1 MKKKNGFTLIELLI
15 VVAIIAVL
23 VSILLPALRKAKEQ
37 AKLTYCLHNLHSLSQ
52 PWIMY
57 ANDSKDRLMN
67 GLTAR
72 IRKISDAPLTFD
84 WKFKTD
90 PSQYHT
96 EPSWVGWWEDTPQD
110 YKKAQLACLELGLLF
125 PYCHSTKF
133 YLCPA
138 HEPYEEWRTY
148 SIVDSMNGYD
158 SVDGGD
164 VVKKLSHIKWSE
176 ERMVFI
182 DEGYAT
188 TESWTIYANRVQWW
202 DQVPLRHGIGTSVS
216 FADGHSE
223 HWKWIDERTAM
234 FTRGEMN
241 SVDAAQDNHDFIKIQ
256 RAVWG
261 RYCGP

>member
-23 VSILLPALRKAKEQ
+23 LSILAPALRKAKEH
-37 AKLTYCLHNLHSLSQ
+37 AKLAYCLHNLHSLTQ

-57 ANDSKDRLMN
+57 ADDSKDRLMN
-67 GLTAR
+67 GRTSR
-72 IRKISDAPLTFD
+72 IRKISDSPLIYD
-84 WKFKTD
+84 WQANAYPT
-90 PSQYHT
+90 
-96 EPSWVGWWEDTPQD
+96 WVGWWNGAKNDQ
-110 YKKAQLACLELGLLF
+110 KAQKACLELGLLF
-125 PYCHSTKF
+125 PYCKNTEF

-158 SVDGGD
+158 SVDGG
-164 VVKKLSHIKWSE
+164 VVIKKLGHIKFPE

-202 DQVPLRHGIGTSVS
+202 DAVPLRHGEGTTVS

-223 HWKWIDERTAM
+223 SWKWIDERTVQ
-234 FTRGEMN
+234 FSQGQMN
-241 SVDAAQDNHDFIKIQ
+241 ASAAAQDNPDFIKIQ